1 MSIIITDPELIEFLQ
16 EQAKTQNL
24 TIENI
29 IRKALLETDN
39 PPAYIPNPKD
49 EDVRDIYLKAYASAR
64 AYWQSVGDAEKASMT
79 DDMLDVQFGAFDEN
93 GIPRL
98 KDELSE
104 EPPVGS
110 LAYASKMAQQ
120 ANIHTHTPFDA
131 SKSDDIL
138 DEEFADEILKHIKD
152 GIHE

>member
-16 EQAKTQNL
+16 EQAKTQNI

-39 PPAYIPNPKD
+39 PPAYIPSPKD
-49 EDVRDIYLKAYASAR
+49 EDVRDIYLKAYAKAR
-64 AYWQSVGDAEKASMT
+64 IYWQSVGDIEKASMT
-79 DDMLDVQFGAFDEN
+79 DDVLDEQFGAFDEN

-98 KDELSE
+98 KNELSE
-104 EPPVGS
+104 EPPIGS
-110 LAYASKMAQQ
+110 LAYAGKMAQQ
-120 ANIHTHTPFDA
+120 ANIHTHATFDA

-138 DEEFADEILKHIKD
+138 DEEFADEILKHMKD
-152 GIHE
+152 SIHE